1 MNCSLPLDPAFLARA
16 APVVRNWGN
25 VLDEFD
31 KNASGLE
38 RGNSTFSTRS
48 WSIYMDSNF
57 LHAKFR
63 SLFRCLLRR
72 TLASKRCALAA
83 SFEPT
88 RAGTCPT
95 EGVAFC
101 I

>member
-1 MNCSLPLDPAFLARA
+1 MNCSLPLHSAFLARA
-16 APVVRNWGN
+16 APVVRNWGY
-25 VLDEFD
+25 VLYKFD

-38 RGNSTFSTRS
+38 RGNSTFSTRP
-48 WSIYMDSNF
+48 WAIYMDSNF

-72 TLASKRCALAA
+72 TLASKRRALAA
-83 SFEPT
+83 PFEPT

>member
-1 MNCSLPLDPAFLARA
+1 MNCSLPLDSAFLARA
-16 APVVRNWGN
+16 APVVRNWGY
-25 VLDEFD
+25 VLYKFD
-31 KNASGLE
+31 KNAGGLE
-38 RGNSTFSTRS
+38 RGNSTFSTRT

-72 TLASKRCALAA
+72 TLASKRRALAA
-83 SFEPT
+83 PFEPT

-95 EGVAFC
+95 ESVAFC